1 MMRGLFG
8 NDGNWIVAGL
18 VSAALLIGLSALTH
32 FPFLVS
38 AVISVL
44 VFAGLIFVLAPR
56 QLFEGLDLRSIGG
69 SQVAFA
75 RELLAQAQPAAD
87 RLAAA
92 AGSIADKDMKAKVKN
107 LSDIAT
113 DVISKVEAKPSTAPS
128 VRRFLTYYVPQA
140 AEVAEGYATLA
151 DRRAPSQQRL
161 ANVGA
166 VITKLQDAFVHYA
179 DSLADSELG
188 TLDVDLRLI
197 QESLKEDI
205 GR

>member
-1 MMRGLFG
+1 MRGLFG
-8 NDGNWIVAGL
+8 NDWNWIAAGGISAVLL
-18 VSAALLIGLSALTH
+18 VGLGFLTQ

-38 AVISVL
+38 AIIAAL
-44 VFAGLIFVLAPR
+44 VFAGLVFVLAPR
-56 QLFEGLDLRSIGG
+56 QLFEGLDLSTLSG
-69 SQVAFA
+69 SKVAFA

-87 RLAAA
+87 RLSAT

-107 LSDIAT
+107 LSDIAA
-113 DVISKVEAKPSTAPS
+113 DVISKVETKPETAPS

-151 DRRAPSQQRL
+151 NRRAPSKVRL

>member
-1 MMRGLFG
+1 MRGFG
-8 NDGNWIVAGL
+8 NDWNWIVAGL
-18 VSAALLIGLSALTH
+18 VSAALLIGLSALTQ

-38 AVISVL
+38 AVISAL
-44 VFAGLIFVLAPR
+44 VFAGLVFVLAPR
-56 QLFEGLDLRSIGG
+56 QLFEGLDLSSISG
-69 SQVAFA
+69 SRVAFA

-87 RLAAA
+87 RLTAA

-107 LSDIAT
+107 LSDIAA
-113 DVISKVEAKPSTAPS
+113 DVISKVEQKPETAPS

-151 DRRAPSQQRL
+151 NRRAPSQARL

-166 VITKLQDAFVHYA
+166 VIAKLQDAFVHYS

>member
-1 MMRGLFG
+1 MRGFG
-8 NDGNWIVAGL
+8 NDWNWIVAGA
-18 VSAALLIGLSALTH
+18 VSAALLLGLSFYTH

-38 AVISVL
+38 AIVAAL
-44 VFAGLIFVLAPR
+44 VFAGLVFVLAPR
-56 QLFEGLDLRSIGG
+56 QLFEGLDLSTLSG
-69 SQVAFA
+69 SKVAFA

-87 RLAAA
+87 RLSAA

-107 LSDIAT
+107 LSDIAA
-113 DVISKVEAKPSTAPS
+113 DVISKVETKPETAPS

-151 DRRAPSQQRL
+151 NRRAPSQARL

-205 GR
+205 GH

>member
-1 MMRGLFG
+1 MRGFG
-8 NDGNWIVAGL
+8 NDWNWIVAGA
-18 VSAALLIGLSALTH
+18 VSAALLLGLSFYTH

-38 AVISVL
+38 AVVAAL
-44 VFAGLIFVLAPR
+44 VFAGLVFVLAPR
-56 QLFEGLDLRSIGG
+56 QLFEGLDLTTLSG
-69 SQVAFA
+69 SKVAFA

-87 RLAAA
+87 RLSAA
-92 AGSIADKDMKAKVKN
+92 AGSIGDKDMKAKVKN
-107 LSDIAT
+107 LSDIAA
-113 DVISKVEAKPSTAPS
+113 DVIAKVETKPETAPS

-151 DRRAPSQQRL
+151 NRRAPSQARL

>member
-1 MMRGLFG
+1 MRGLFG
-8 NDGNWIVAGL
+8 NDWNWIAAGV
-18 VSAALLIGLSALTH
+18 VSAALLIGLSFLTH

-38 AVISVL
+38 AIIAAL
-44 VFAGLIFVLAPR
+44 VFAGLVIVLAPR
-56 QLFEGLDLRSIGG
+56 QLFEGIDLRSLSG
-69 SQVAFA
+69 SRVAFA

-92 AGSIADKDMKAKVKN
+92 AGAIADKDMGAKVKN
-107 LSDIAT
+107 LSDIAA
-113 DVISKVEAKPSTAPS
+113 DVISRVEAKPESAPS

-140 AEVAEGYATLA
+140 AEIAEGYASLA
-151 DRRAPSQQRL
+151 NRRAPSKARL
-161 ANVGA
+161 ASVGA

>member
-1 MMRGLFG
+1 MRGLFG
-8 NDGNWIVAGL
+8 NDWNWIAAGV
-18 VSAALLIGLSALTH
+18 VSAALLLGLSFLTH

-38 AVISVL
+38 AIIAAL
-44 VFAGLIFVLAPR
+44 VFAGLVIVLAPR
-56 QLFEGLDLRSIGG
+56 QLFEGLDLRSISG
-69 SQVAFA
+69 SRVAFA

-92 AGSIADKDMKAKVKN
+92 AGTIADKDMGAKVKN
-107 LSDIAT
+107 LSDIAA
-113 DVISKVEAKPSTAPS
+113 DVISRIEAKPESAPS

-140 AEVAEGYATLA
+140 AEVAEGYAMLA
-151 DRRAPSQQRL
+151 NRRAPSQARL
-161 ANVGA
+161 ASVGA

-179 DSLADSELG
+179 DGLAESELG
-188 TLDVDLRLI
+188 TLDVDLQLI

>member
-1 MMRGLFG
+1 MRGLFG
-8 NDGNWIVAGL
+8 NDWNWIAAGGISAVLL
-18 VSAALLIGLSALTH
+18 VGLGFLTQ

-38 AVISVL
+38 AIIAAL
-44 VFAGLIFVLAPR
+44 VFAGLVFVLAPR
-56 QLFEGLDLRSIGG
+56 QLFEGLDLSTLSG
-69 SQVAFA
+69 SKVAFA

-87 RLAAA
+87 RLSAT

-107 LSDIAT
+107 LSDIAA
-113 DVISKVEAKPSTAPS
+113 DVISKVETKPETAPS

-151 DRRAPSQQRL
+151 NRRAPSQVRL

>member
-1 MMRGLFG
+1 MRGFG
-8 NDGNWIVAGL
+8 NDWNWIVAGA
-18 VSAALLIGLSALTH
+18 VSAALLLGLSFYTH

-38 AVISVL
+38 AIIAAL
-44 VFAGLIFVLAPR
+44 VFAGLVFVLAPR
-56 QLFEGLDLRSIGG
+56 QLFEGLDLSSISG
-69 SQVAFA
+69 SRVAFA

-87 RLAAA
+87 RLSAA

-107 LSDIAT
+107 LSDIAA
-113 DVISKVEAKPSTAPS
+113 DVISKVETKPETAPS

-151 DRRAPSQQRL
+151 NRRAPSQARL

-166 VITKLQDAFVHYA
+166 VITKLQDAFAHYA

>member
-1 MMRGLFG
+1 MRGFG
-8 NDGNWIVAGL
+8 NDWNWIVAGL
-18 VSAALLIGLSALTH
+18 ISAALLIGLSALTQ

-38 AVISVL
+38 AVISAL
-44 VFAGLIFVLAPR
+44 VFAGLVFVLAPR
-56 QLFEGLDLRSIGG
+56 QLFEGLDLSTMNG
-69 SQVAFA
+69 SRVAFA

-87 RLAAA
+87 RLTAA
-92 AGSIADKDMKAKVKN
+92 AGSIADKDMKVKVKN
-107 LSDIAT
+107 LSDIAA
-113 DVISKVEAKPSTAPS
+113 DVISKVEQKPETAPS

-151 DRRAPSQQRL
+151 NRRAPSQARL

-166 VITKLQDAFVHYA
+166 VIAKLQDAFVHYS

>member
-1 MMRGLFG
+1 MRGLFG
-8 NDGNWIVAGL
+8 NDWNWIVAGA
-18 VSAALLIGLSALTH
+18 VSAALLLALSFLTH

-38 AVISVL
+38 AIIAGL
-44 VFAGLIFVLAPR
+44 VFAGLVFVLAPR
-56 QLFEGLDLRSIGG
+56 QLFEGLDLRSISG
-69 SQVAFA
+69 SRVAFA

-87 RLAAA
+87 QLAMAA
-92 AGSIADKDMKAKVKN
+92 SSISDKEMKAKVKD
-107 LSDIAT
+107 LSDIAA
-113 DVISKVEAKPSTAPS
+113 DVIAKVEAKPETAPS

-151 DRRAPSQQRL
+151 NRRAPSRARL

>member
-1 MMRGLFG
+1 MRGLFG
-8 NDGNWIVAGL
+8 NDGNWIAAGL
-18 VSAALLIGLSALTH
+18 VSAALLIGLSTLTH

-69 SQVAFA
+69 GQVAFA

-107 LSDIAT
+107 LSDIAA
-113 DVISKVEAKPSTAPS
+113 DVISKVEAKPASAAS

-151 DRRAPSQQRL
+151 DRRAPSKQRL
-161 ANVGA
+161 ATVGA

-179 DSLADSELG
+179 DSQADSELG

>member
-1 MMRGLFG
+1 MRGLFG
-8 NDGNWIVAGL
+8 NDWNWIAAGA
-18 VSAALLIGLSALTH
+18 VSAALLLALSFLTH

-38 AVISVL
+38 AVIAAF
-44 VFAGLIFVLAPR
+44 VFAGLVFVLAPR
-56 QLFEGLDLRSIGG
+56 QLFEGLDLKSISG
-69 SQVAFA
+69 SRVAFA

-87 RLAAA
+87 QLAAA
-92 AGSIADKDMKAKVKN
+92 ASSISDKDMRAKVTN
-107 LSDIAT
+107 LSDIAA
-113 DVISKVEAKPSTAPS
+113 DVIAKVEAKPETAPS

-151 DRRAPSQQRL
+151 NRRAPSQARL

>member
-1 MMRGLFG
+1 MRGLFG
-8 NDGNWIVAGL
+8 NDWNWIVAGL
-18 VSAALLIGLSALTH
+18 VSAALLVGLSLLTH

-38 AVISVL
+38 AIIAAL
-44 VFAGLIFVLAPR
+44 VFAGLVFVLAPR
-56 QLFEGLDLRSIGG
+56 QLFEGLDLNSIGG
-69 SQVAFA
+69 SRLAFA

-92 AGSIADKDMKAKVKN
+92 AGTIADKEMKAKVKN
-107 LSDIAT
+107 LSDIAA
-113 DVISKVEAKPSTAPS
+113 DVISRVEAKPDSAPS

-151 DRRAPSQQRL
+151 NRRAPSQARL

-166 VITKLQDAFVHYA
+166 VITKLQDGFVHYA

>member
-1 MMRGLFG
+1 MRGLFG
-8 NDGNWIVAGL
+8 NDWNWIVAGL
-18 VSAALLIGLSALTH
+18 VSAALLIGLGTLTR

-44 VFAGLIFVLAPR
+44 VFFGLVFVLAPR

-69 SQVAFA
+69 GQVAFA

-92 AGSIADKDMKAKVKN
+92 AGSIADKDMKAKVKD
-107 LSDIAT
+107 LSDIAA
-113 DVISKVEAKPSTAPS
+113 DVISKVEAKPASAAS

-140 AEVAEGYATLA
+140 AEIAEGYATLA

-161 ANVGA
+161 ASIGS

-179 DSLADSELG
+179 DSQADSELG

>member
-1 MMRGLFG
+1 MRGLFG
-8 NDGNWIVAGL
+8 NDWNWIAAGL
-18 VSAALLIGLSALTH
+18 VSAALMIGLSTLTH

-38 AVISVL
+38 TVISVL
-44 VFAGLIFVLAPR
+44 VFAGLVFVLAPR
-56 QLFEGLDLRSIGG
+56 QLFEGLDLGSIGG
-69 SQVAFA
+69 GQVAFA
-75 RELLAQAQPAAD
+75 RELLSQAQPAAD
-87 RLAAA
+87 RLGAAA
-92 AGSIADKDMKAKVKN
+92 SSIADRDMKAKVKN
-107 LSDIAT
+107 LADIAA
-113 DVISKVEAKPSTAPS
+113 DVIARVEAKPASAAS

-151 DRRAPSQQRL
+151 DRRAPNRQRL
-161 ANVGA
+161 ASVGA
-166 VITKLQDAFVHYA
+166 VIAKLQDAFAHYA

>member
-1 MMRGLFG
+1 MRGLFG
-8 NDGNWIVAGL
+8 NDWNWIVAGL

-44 VFAGLIFVLAPR
+44 VFAGLVFVLAPR
-56 QLFEGLDLRSIGG
+56 QLFEGIDLGSIGG
-69 SQVAFA
+69 GQVAFA

-87 RLAAA
+87 RLTAA

-107 LSDIAT
+107 LSDIAV
-113 DVISKVEAKPSTAPS
+113 DVIARVEAKPASAAS

-140 AEVAEGYATLA
+140 AEVAEGYASLA
-151 DRRAPSQQRL
+151 DRRAPNRQRL

>member
-1 MMRGLFG
+1 MRGLFG
-8 NDGNWIVAGL
+8 NDWNWIVAGL
-18 VSAALLIGLSALTH
+18 VSAALLIGLSTLTH
-32 FPFLVS
+32 FPFLIS
-38 AVISVL
+38 AAISVL

-56 QLFEGLDLRSIGG
+56 ALFEGLDLSTLSG
-69 SQVAFA
+69 SRVAFA

-107 LSDIAT
+107 LSDIAA
-113 DVISKVEAKPSTAPS
+113 DVISKVEAKPESAPS

-151 DRRAPSQQRL
+151 NRRAPSQQRL
-161 ANVGA
+161 GNVGT
-166 VITKLQDAFVHYA
+166 VITKLQDAFVHYS

>member
-1 MMRGLFG
+1 MRGLFG

-18 VSAALLIGLSALTH
+18 VSAALLIGLGTLTH

-44 VFAGLIFVLAPR
+44 VFTGLIFVLAPR

-69 SQVAFA
+69 GQVAFA

-87 RLAAA
+87 RLTAA

-107 LSDIAT
+107 LSDIAA
-113 DVISKVEAKPSTAPS
+113 DVISKVEAKPASAAS

-151 DRRAPSQQRL
+151 NRRAPSQQRL
-161 ANVGA
+161 ATVGA

-179 DSLADSELG
+179 DSQADSELG

>member
-1 MMRGLFG
+1 MRGLFG
-8 NDGNWIVAGL
+8 NDWNWIAAG
-18 VSAALLIGLSALTH
+18 VISAALLVGLGVLTQ

-38 AVISVL
+38 AIIAAL
-44 VFAGLIFVLAPR
+44 VFAGLVFVLAPR
-56 QLFEGLDLRSIGG
+56 QLFEGLDLSTLSG
-69 SQVAFA
+69 SKVAFA

-87 RLAAA
+87 RLSAA
-92 AGSIADKDMKAKVKN
+92 AGSITDKDMKAKVKN
-107 LSDIAT
+107 LSDIAA
-113 DVISKVEAKPSTAPS
+113 DVISKVETKPETAPS

-151 DRRAPSQQRL
+151 NRRAPSQVRL

-197 QESLKEDI
+197 QESLNEDI

>member
-1 MMRGLFG
+1 MRGLFG
-8 NDGNWIVAGL
+8 NDWNWIVAGL
-18 VSAALLIGLSALTH
+18 VSAALLVGLSLLTH

-38 AVISVL
+38 AIIAAL
-44 VFAGLIFVLAPR
+44 VFAGLVFVLAPR
-56 QLFEGLDLRSIGG
+56 QLFEGLDLKSLAG
-69 SQVAFA
+69 SKVAFA

-87 RLAAA
+87 RLAATA
-92 AGSIADKDMKAKVKN
+92 RAISNKDMAAKVKN
-107 LSDIAT
+107 LSDIAA
-113 DVISKVEAKPSTAPS
+113 DVISKVEAKPESAPA

-140 AEVAEGYATLA
+140 AEVAEGYAALA
-151 DRRAPSQQRL
+151 NQRVPNQARL
-161 ANVGA
+161 ANVGS
-166 VITKLQDAFVHYA
+166 VVTKLQDAFVHYA

>member
-1 MMRGLFG
+1 MRGLFG
-8 NDGNWIVAGL
+8 NDWNWIAAGGISAVLL
-18 VSAALLIGLSALTH
+18 VGLGFLTQ

-38 AVISVL
+38 AIIAAL
-44 VFAGLIFVLAPR
+44 VFAGLVFVLAPR
-56 QLFEGLDLRSIGG
+56 QLFEGLDLSTLSG
-69 SQVAFA
+69 SKVAFA

-87 RLAAA
+87 RLSATAV
-92 AGSIADKDMKAKVKN
+92 SIADKDMKAKVKN
-107 LSDIAT
+107 LSDIAA
-113 DVISKVEAKPSTAPS
+113 DVISKVETKPETAPS

-151 DRRAPSQQRL
+151 NRRAPSQVRL

>member
-1 MMRGLFG
+1 MRGLFG
-8 NDGNWIVAGL
+8 NDWNWIAAGL
-18 VSAALLIGLSALTH
+18 VSAALLVGLSLLTH

-38 AVISVL
+38 AIIAAL
-44 VFAGLIFVLAPR
+44 VFAGLVFVLAPR
-56 QLFEGLDLRSIGG
+56 QLFEGLDLNSIGG
-69 SQVAFA
+69 SRVAFA

-87 RLAAA
+87 RLAATA
-92 AGSIADKDMKAKVKN
+92 RTISDKDMAAKVKN
-107 LSDIAT
+107 LSDIAA
-113 DVISKVEAKPSTAPS
+113 DVITRVEAKPESAPA

-140 AEVAEGYATLA
+140 AEVSEGYAALA
-151 DRRAPSQQRL
+151 ARRAPNQARL
-161 ANVGA
+161 ANIGA
-166 VITKLQDAFVHYA
+166 VITKLQDAFTHYA

>member
-1 MMRGLFG
+1 MRGLFG
-8 NDGNWIVAGL
+8 NDWNWIVAGL
-18 VSAALLIGLSALTH
+18 VSAALLIGLSFLTH

-38 AVISVL
+38 AVIAAL
-44 VFAGLIFVLAPR
+44 VFAGLVFVLAPR
-56 QLFEGLDLRSIGG
+56 QLFEGLDLSSLSG
-69 SQVAFA
+69 SRVAFA

-87 RLAAA
+87 RLAATA
-92 AGSIADKDMKAKVKN
+92 RTIPDKDMAAKVKN
-107 LSDIAT
+107 LSDIAA
-113 DVISKVEAKPSTAPS
+113 DVIARVEAKPESAPA

-140 AEVAEGYATLA
+140 AEVSEGYAALA
-151 DRRAPSQQRL
+151 NRRAPSQARL
-161 ANVGA
+161 SNVGA

>member
-1 MMRGLFG
+1 MRGLFG
-8 NDGNWIVAGL
+8 NDWNWIAAGL
-18 VSAALLIGLSALTH
+18 VSAALLIGLSFLTH

-38 AVISVL
+38 AIIAAL
-44 VFAGLIFVLAPR
+44 VFAGLVFVLAPR
-56 QLFEGLDLRSIGG
+56 QLFEGLDLGSISG
-69 SQVAFA
+69 SRVAFA

-92 AGSIADKDMKAKVKN
+92 ARGISDKDMAAKVKN
-107 LSDIAT
+107 LSDIAA
-113 DVISKVEAKPSTAPS
+113 DVIARVEAKPETAPS

-151 DRRAPSQQRL
+151 NRRAPSQARL
-161 ANVGA
+161 ANVGS
-166 VITKLQDAFVHYA
+166 VIAKLQDAFVHYA
-179 DSLADSELG
+179 DSLADTELG

>member
-1 MMRGLFG
+1 M
-8 NDGNWIVAGL
+8 
-18 VSAALLIGLSALTH
+18 
-32 FPFLVS
+32 
-38 AVISVL
+38 
-44 VFAGLIFVLAPR
+44 LAPR
-56 QLFEGLDLRSIGG
+56 QLFEGLDLGSISG
-69 SQVAFA
+69 SRVAFA

-92 AGSIADKDMKAKVKN
+92 ARGISDKDMAAKVKN
-107 LSDIAT
+107 LSDIAA
-113 DVISKVEAKPSTAPS
+113 DVIARVEAKPETAPS

-151 DRRAPSQQRL
+151 NRRAPSQARL
-161 ANVGA
+161 ANVGS
-166 VITKLQDAFVHYA
+166 VIAKLQDAFVHYA
-179 DSLADSELG
+179 DSLADTELG

>member
-1 MMRGLFG
+1 MRGLFG
-8 NDGNWIVAGL
+8 NDWNWIAAGVISAVLL
-18 VSAALLIGLSALTH
+18 VGLGFLTQ

-38 AVISVL
+38 AIIAAL
-44 VFAGLIFVLAPR
+44 VFAGLVFVLAPR
-56 QLFEGLDLRSIGG
+56 QLFEGLDLSTLSG
-69 SQVAFA
+69 SKVAFA

-87 RLAAA
+87 RLSAT

-107 LSDIAT
+107 LSDIAA
-113 DVISKVEAKPSTAPS
+113 DVISKVETKPETAPS
-128 VRRFLTYYVPQA
+128 VRRFLTYYLPQA

-151 DRRAPSQQRL
+151 NRRAPSQVRL

>member
-1 MMRGLFG
+1 MRGFG
-8 NDGNWIVAGL
+8 NDWNWIVAGL
-18 VSAALLIGLSALTH
+18 VSAALLIGLSALTQ

-38 AVISVL
+38 AVISAL
-44 VFAGLIFVLAPR
+44 VFAGLVFVLAPR
-56 QLFEGLDLRSIGG
+56 QLFEGLDLSSISG
-69 SQVAFA
+69 SRVAFA

-87 RLAAA
+87 RLTAA
-92 AGSIADKDMKAKVKN
+92 AGSIADRDMKAKVKN
-107 LSDIAT
+107 LSDIAA
-113 DVISKVEAKPSTAPS
+113 DVISKVEQKPETAPS

-151 DRRAPSQQRL
+151 NRRAPSQARL

-166 VITKLQDAFVHYA
+166 VIAKLQDAFVHYA

>member
-1 MMRGLFG
+1 
-8 NDGNWIVAGL
+8 
-18 VSAALLIGLSALTH
+18 
-32 FPFLVS
+32 
-38 AVISVL
+38 
-44 VFAGLIFVLAPR
+44 
-56 QLFEGLDLRSIGG
+56 
-69 SQVAFA
+69 
-75 RELLAQAQPAAD
+75 
-87 RLAAA
+87 
-92 AGSIADKDMKAKVKN
+92 DMKAKVKN
-107 LSDIAT
+107 LSDIAA
-113 DVISKVEAKPSTAPS
+113 DVISRVEAKPASAPS

-151 DRRAPSQQRL
+151 KRRAPSQVRL
-161 ANVGA
+161 SKVGA

>member
-1 MMRGLFG
+1 MRGLFG
-8 NDGNWIVAGL
+8 NDWNWIVAGL
-18 VSAALLIGLSALTH
+18 ASAALLIGLSALTQ

-44 VFAGLIFVLAPR
+44 VFAGLVFVLAPR
-56 QLFEGLDLRSIGG
+56 QLFEGLDLSTMNG
-69 SQVAFA
+69 SRVAFA

-87 RLAAA
+87 RLTAA

-107 LSDIAT
+107 LSDIAA
-113 DVISKVEAKPSTAPS
+113 DVISKVEQKPETAPS

-151 DRRAPSQQRL
+151 NRRAPSQARL

-166 VITKLQDAFVHYA
+166 VIAKLQDAFVHYA

>member
-1 MMRGLFG
+1 M
-8 NDGNWIVAGL
+8 AGL
-18 VSAALLIGLSALTH
+18 VSAALLIGLSALTQ

-38 AVISVL
+38 AVISAL
-44 VFAGLIFVLAPR
+44 VFAGLVFVLAPR
-56 QLFEGLDLRSIGG
+56 QLFEGLDLSSISG
-69 SQVAFA
+69 SRVAFA

-87 RLAAA
+87 RLTAA
-92 AGSIADKDMKAKVKN
+92 AGSIADRDMKAKVKN
-107 LSDIAT
+107 LSDIAA
-113 DVISKVEAKPSTAPS
+113 DVISKVEQKPETAPS

-151 DRRAPSQQRL
+151 NRRAPSQARL

-166 VITKLQDAFVHYA
+166 VIAKLQDAFVHYA

>member
-1 MMRGLFG
+1 MRGLFG
-8 NDGNWIVAGL
+8 NDWNWIAAGA
-18 VSAALLIGLSALTH
+18 VSAALLLGLSFLTH

-38 AVISVL
+38 AIISVL
-44 VFAGLIFVLAPR
+44 VFAGLVFVLAPR
-56 QLFEGLDLRSIGG
+56 QLFEGLDLRSLSG
-69 SQVAFA
+69 SKVAFA

-92 AGSIADKDMKAKVKN
+92 ARSISDKDMQAKVKN
-107 LSDIAT
+107 LSDIAA
-113 DVISKVEAKPSTAPS
+113 DVISRVEAKPESAPA

-151 DRRAPSQQRL
+151 NRRTPSQVRL
-161 ANVGA
+161 ASVGA

-188 TLDVDLRLI
+188 TLDVYLRLI

>member
-1 MMRGLFG
+1 MRGLFG
-8 NDGNWIVAGL
+8 NDGNWIAAGV
-18 VSAALLIGLSALTH
+18 VSAALLVGLAFLTH

-38 AVISVL
+38 AIIAAL
-44 VFAGLIFVLAPR
+44 VFAGLVFVLAPR
-56 QLFEGLDLRSIGG
+56 QLFEGLDLTTLSG
-69 SQVAFA
+69 SKVAFA

-87 RLAAA
+87 RLSAA

-107 LSDIAT
+107 LSDIAA
-113 DVISKVEAKPSTAPS
+113 DVISKVETKPETAPS

-151 DRRAPSQQRL
+151 NRRAPSQARL